1 MTRFSCR
8 LHLFA
13 ALALLG
19 GIGAGCAS
27 LASVQERYVACSYDI
42 VWESALDAMKHYP
55 VTAPDKAKGLIETG
69 WVETLAQGRPYGL
82 FNRQGLPEKERGRLL
97 LNLDRLNDVTVVQL
111 SEIREHWGFRGGAR
125 LYQWYP
131 IEPSQEALGKVMAN
145 LTAHLEAQGCVIG
158 S

>member
-27 LASVQERYVACSYDI
+27 LAGVQERYLACSYDI

-55 VTAPDKAKGLIETG
+55 VAAPDKAKGLIETG
-69 WVETLAQGRPYGL
+69 WVETSAQGRPYGL
-82 FNRQGLPEKERGRLL
+82 FSRQGLPEKERGRLL
-97 LNLDRLNDVTVVQL
+97 LNLDRLNDVTVVRL
-111 SEIREHWGFRGGAR
+111 SENREHWGFRGGAR

-145 LTAHLEAQGCVIG
+145 LTARLEANGCVVG